1 MSASGSVVGVRDAPD
16 DAARRPWTPAER
28 GWAYALLVLLTVLLA
43 LWGAFLVPL
52 RVGGTLVPVSLVI
65 AVVGNVL
72 VGRAASRLAGSAG
85 ALATGVL
92 WVGVTLVLSS
102 RRAEGD
108 VVVPGSVVGLG
119 FLVAGALGSAVAYG
133 AAVLRPVAGGAR
145 R

>member
-1 MSASGSVVGVRDAPD
+1 MRDGPD
-16 DAARRPWTPAER
+16 DVAHPWTRLER
-28 GWAYALLVLLTVLLA
+28 GWASVLLLLLTVLLA
-43 LWGAFLVPL
+43 LWGAFLVPF

-72 VGRAASRLAGSAG
+72 VGRAASRLAGSGG

-92 WVGVTLVLSS
+92 WIGLTLVLSS

-108 VVVPGSVVGLG
+108 VVVPGSPVGMG
-119 FLVAGALGSAVAYG
+119 FLLAGALASAVAYG
-133 AAVLRPVAGGAR
+133 AAVLRPVPDGAR